1 MKYDEVNRTF
11 DCVPTLTD
19 TQVLQFCRDGFLQLH
34 GGVPDEINQ
43 RAYDYL
49 NGDVP
54 IFPSFMPDGMTHADL
69 ERIRDTHE
77 PS

>member
-19 TQVLQFCRDGFLQLH
+19 TQVLQFCRDGYLQLH

-54 IFPSFMPDGMTHADL
+54 IFPTTTSTAMCPYFRVSCPMG
-69 ERIRDTHE
+69 
-77 PS
+77 